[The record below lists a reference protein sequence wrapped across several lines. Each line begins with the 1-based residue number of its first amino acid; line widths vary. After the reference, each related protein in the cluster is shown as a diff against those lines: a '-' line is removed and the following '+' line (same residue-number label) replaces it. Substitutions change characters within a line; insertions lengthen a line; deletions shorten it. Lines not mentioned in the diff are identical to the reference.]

1 MSQLSICIAEK
12 LATLPSTPYKPYL
25 FRINDALRR
34 ENSEAYEPEIVA
46 IGPYHRGKVKL
57 QMMEEHKLLY
67 LQELLKRRNELS
79 VDMYVIA
86 MQELEQKA
94 RKCYAEPIKM
104 NRDEFVEMMLL
115 DGSFIIELFRK
126 FSCEEQEQIDD
137 PIFQASVIWLNIR
150 RDLLLFENQLP
161 FFVLSKLFDMS
172 KDSNQG
178 GPQEN
183 ILVLALKFLLQ
194 AIPDI
199 SYFQMPETPEIND
212 NHLLSLVHA
221 IWCSRFATMVS
232 SRIDA
237 NQERG
242 WSFIKCTTG
251 LRESG
256 IKFVKATDSFS
267 LFDIKFTNGIV
278 KIPRLKIVDRTECL
292 FRNMVAYEQ
301 YKGKTKPAY
310 VTDYVIFIDRLINSP
325 MDVKILDECGVID
338 NWLGNDK
345 AVSFMVNK
353 MSNQVG
359 LNPNMFSYAEVF
371 NDINEHCGRT
381 WHTWMAN
388 LNHNYFNN
396 PWSSISVIGAFVL
409 LVLTGIQTICSI
421 LQI

>member
-1 MSQLSICIAEK
+1 MRHENQMSQLSICIAEK

-46 IGPYHRGKVKL
+46 IGPYHRGKVKI

-150 RDLLLFENQLP
+150 CDLLLFENQLP

-172 KDSNQG
+172 KDPNHG
-178 GPQEN
+178 DPQEN
-183 ILVLALKFLLQ
+183 ILILALRFLLD

-199 SYFQMPETPEIND
+199 SYFRHAKMPHNNV
-212 NHLLSLVHA
+212 NHLLGLVHDT
-221 IWCSRFATMVS
+221 CV
-232 SRIDA
+232 
-237 NQERG
+237 
-242 WSFIKCTTG
+242 
-251 LRESG
+251 G
-256 IKFVKATDSFS
+256 I
-267 LFDIKFTNGIV
+267 
-278 KIPRLKIVDRTECL
+278 
-292 FRNMVAYEQ
+292 
-301 YKGKTKPAY
+301 
-310 VTDYVIFIDRLINSP
+310 
-325 MDVKILDECGVID
+325 
-338 NWLGNDK
+338 
-345 AVSFMVNK
+345 
-353 MSNQVG
+353 
-359 LNPNMFSYAEVF
+359 
-371 NDINEHCGRT
+371 
-381 WHTWMAN
+381 
-388 LNHNYFNN
+388 
-396 PWSSISVIGAFVL
+396 
-409 LVLTGIQTICSI
+409 
-421 LQI
+421 